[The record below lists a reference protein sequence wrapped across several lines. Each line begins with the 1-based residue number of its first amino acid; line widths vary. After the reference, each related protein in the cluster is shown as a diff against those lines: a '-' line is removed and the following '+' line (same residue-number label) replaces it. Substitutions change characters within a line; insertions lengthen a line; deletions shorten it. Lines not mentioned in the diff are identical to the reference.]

1 MNKEPG
7 YALKLGIFV
16 IVGLALL
23 TAAIYFIGKQK
34 NFFTDTFR
42 LRVQFTTVSGLKT
55 GSNVLFSGINAGLV
69 DNIELMT
76 DTTVMVYLVI
86 KKDMQR
92 FIKTD
97 ALAAIGSDGLMG
109 DKVLTI
115 YPGTLAGLPVKDNA
129 LLISKKRVEMDD
141 LMTSVKTSVDNAG
154 IITGQLAEFTYKM
167 NNNDGVLSR
176 LLTDK
181 EFSGSLKTTLGN
193 LQTSSYEFARFTTNM
208 NSNKGALGKLMNDE
222 GFSNSLD
229 STMQNLKTGTKGLSD
244 NMEAAKSN
252 FLLKPFFKRKARAD
266 AKKAAAAKKALLMKT
281 KKKDTVPLNPADSVR
296 N

>member
-1 MNKEPG
+1 MSKEPG

-16 IVGLALL
+16 IIGLALL
-23 TAAIYFIGKQK
+23 TAGIYFIGKQK
-34 NFFTDTFR
+34 NLFSDTFI

-55 GSNVLFSGINAGLV
+55 GNNVLFSGINAGMV
-69 DNIELMT
+69 DNIELIT

-115 YPGTLAGLPVKDNA
+115 YPGSPAGLPVSNNA
-129 LLISKKRVEMDD
+129 LIISKKRVEMDD
-141 LMTSVKTSVDNAG
+141 LLSSVKTSVDNAG
-154 IITGQLAEFTYKM
+154 IITTQLAQFTYKM
-167 NNNDGVLSR
+167 NNSNGALSR
-176 LLTDK
+176 LLTDE
-181 EFSGSLKTTLGN
+181 EFSGSLKATLGN
-193 LQTSSYEFARFTTNM
+193 LQTSSNEFAKFTTKM
-208 NSNKGALGKLMNDE
+208 NSNKGAFGRLMNDE
-222 GFSNSLD
+222 KFSNSLD

-252 FLLKPFFKRKARAD
+252 FLLKPFFKRKAKAD
-266 AKKAAAAKKALLMKT
+266 AKKAAALKKAELIKI
-281 KKKDTVPLNPADSVR
+281 KKAAAVPVNAGDSIR